1 MNIYKKKKKNWQFFF
16 CVILMWTAI
25 EFLNFVHINS
35 DYYLFYVGEFFGQ
48 GYH

>member
-1 MNIYKKKKKNWQFFF
+1 MNIYKKKYCLAIFF
-16 CVILMWTAI
+16 CVILMWTGI

-48 GYH
+48 CYH